1 MLNTISDISA
11 LYANNIN
18 AAPKSSA
25 LTKSKDLAKAEKAAE
40 DFEAFFMTKMMESMF
55 EGVSTDGI
63 FGGGHAEKIYRSMLF
78 NEYGKE
84 MAKVGSIGV
93 KQNILDAIIKMQ
105 EMETNGYI
113 QG

>member
-1 MLNTISDISA
+1 MNSLTTNISA
-11 LYANNIN
+11 LYANNMN
-18 AAPKSSA
+18 AAPKTSA
-25 LTKSKDLAKAEKAAE
+25 ALKSKDMTKAEQAAE

-55 EGVSTDGI
+55 EGISTDGM
-63 FGGGHAEKIYRSMLF
+63 FGGGNAEKIYRSMLL

-93 KQNILDAIIKMQ
+93 KQDIMDAILKMQ
-105 EMETNGYI
+105 EMENNGFV